1 MGSTSAAPEV
11 ATWVSEELQELLV
24 GQGGLFNDGLQGP
37 AFKVLVVKRDSDAEC
52 RLFRVFEDTVTSC
65 TVMNKEARPLQDAK
79 NFLRLQSRKTGGHT
93 GSRATL
99 ISSLTGSRGSFL
111 SGGIGS
117 PSLRKLSR

>member
-1 MGSTSAAPEV
+1 VGSTSAAPEV

-37 AFKVLVVKRDSDAEC
+37 AFKVLVVKRDSDAEW

-79 NFLRLQSRKTGGHT
+79 NFLRLQSRQTGGVIQ
-93 GSRATL
+93 AQEQPL
-99 ISSLTGSRGSFL
+99 FL
-111 SGGIGS
+111 
-117 PSLRKLSR
+117 P